1 MGNFSVA
8 YSAAVARLQY
18 HAQAGRILQGFKII
32 TDVTK
37 EVFGKADFP
46 HVKVMMPS
54 LTETLDGNI
63 LKLEIR
69 LQFVCSTWNKGSSLD
84 QILAVEKVADALTT
98 AHDGTGRPDNGLAGT
113 GYGSGRIEY
122 GDNYGVGVNN
132 ELETSLNTNLTMV
145 LKARASE
152 LANRRN

>member
-8 YSAAVARLQY
+8 YSAAVERLQY
-18 HAQAGRILQGFKII
+18 HAQAGRILEGFRIVTDI
-32 TDVTK
+32 TQ

-46 HVKVMMPS
+46 HVRVMMPS
-54 LTETLDGNI
+54 LTETIDGNI
-63 LKLEIR
+63 MRLEIR
-69 LQFVCSTWNKGSSLD
+69 LQFTCSTWNKGSALE
-84 QILAVEKVADALTT
+84 QIQAVEKVADALTT

-113 GYGSGRIEY
+113 GYAGGRIEY
-122 GDNYGVGVNN
+122 GDSYGSGNN